1 MIPPAQISDKR
12 VSRVDTDHWDLK
24 RGHETR
30 VMDATDTP
38 LIFALAAL
46 LICSAFA
53 SASET
58 ALFGITNGQRAMLK
72 RTNPRL
78 WRMVESLLARPR
90 ELLTQVLLLNMVVNV
105 AYFIVTSMLTISAG
119 SAWMRVV
126 ISMGS
131 LGMIILVGEVFAK
144 LYAASATMLF
154 LRLAGPMHLMI
165 RKPIEPMLRFLDVW
179 VVSPSSRLLAPGAS
193 RAQSRAVSPA
203 QMDTLIHLGANDGL
217 IDQGEQE
224 LLSSIVSMGE
234 MRVEQIMTPR
244 VDMVWIGFETTHQE
258 IIELCRSSGRTGML
272 VCQDGIDSG
281 VAGIVNARTVLE
293 GKPIRDAMCEVLFIP
308 EQGRL
313 DALIEQFRAT
323 SQSVAVC
330 VDEHGGVSGIV
341 TLGDVTNE
349 LVSGSASSDHEL
361 VNEIEQVGEG
371 EWIVPGRLTIRDW
384 SMLLNDEAVIEHT
397 KRVNTIGGLVMVLL
411 DRIPKPG
418 DMVRVGAVQLTA
430 IAMKEHSIEQVRVE
444 LIADARDAGDGG
456 AS

>member
-1 MIPPAQISDKR
+1 
-12 VSRVDTDHWDLK
+12 
-24 RGHETR
+24 
-30 VMDATDTP
+30 MDATQTP
-38 LIFALAAL
+38 LILVLIVL
-46 LICSAFA
+46 LVCSAFA

-58 ALFGITNGQRAMLK
+58 ALFGITNGQRALLK

-78 WRMVESLLARPR
+78 WRIIESLLARPR

-105 AYFIVTSMLTISAG
+105 AYFIVTSILTIGAE

-131 LGMIILVGEVFAK
+131 LSMIILIGEVFAK

-154 LRLAGPMHLMI
+154 LKIAGPMHLMI
-165 RKPIEPMLRFLDVW
+165 RKPLMPVLRFLDVW
-179 VVSPSSRLLAPGAS
+179 IVAPSSRVLAPGHELS
-193 RAQSRAVSPA
+193 RAQTVSSA

-224 LLSSIVSMGE
+224 LLSSIVSIGQ

-281 VAGIVNARTVLE
+281 VFGIVNARAVLE
-293 GKPIRDAMCEVLFIP
+293 GKPIRDAMSEVLFIP

-323 SQSVAVC
+323 SQSFAVC

-341 TLGDVTNE
+341 TLTDVTKV
-349 LVSGSASSDHEL
+349 LISGVAPADQEL
-361 VNEIEQVGEG
+361 VNEIEPVGEG
-371 EWIVPGRLTIRDW
+371 VWIVPGRLSIRDW
-384 SMLLNDEAVIEHT
+384 SMLLNDQAIIEHT
-397 KRVNTIGGLVMVLL
+397 KRVNTVGGLVMVLL
-411 DRIPKPG
+411 DSIPAANDSVSIG
-418 DMVRVGAVQLTA
+418 DIRLTVKS
-430 IAMKEHSIEQVRVE
+430 MRDHSIEQVRVE
-444 LIADARDAGDGG
+444 LLKSADEHPRG